1 VVDGFNFEPRTKDAG
16 QRSRALKATR
26 FPVLGG
32 ERSRV
37 GTHMYMWTTTKPRK
51 NQPKLGCHC
60 AVCVLCLCVPKPE
73 RPNPSPGFVFSI
85 NHYANSLSGCPIK
98 PQTARTSQIYGR
110 LNNLPDEDED
120 PKPGNTNCRGKS
132 REIAKTIKYR
142 QARQGQQQPHPAN
155 ESKRMQIKIFPLSRL
170 LQDAQSS
177 FPYPL
182 PSCASLSALDGA
194 IKSMCS
200 FTQTFHLPGPPNPH
214 ASGILCIGESLY

>member
-1 VVDGFNFEPRTKDAG
+1 
-16 QRSRALKATR
+16 
-26 FPVLGG
+26 
-32 ERSRV
+32 
-37 GTHMYMWTTTKPRK
+37 MYMWTTTKPRK

-142 QARQGQQQPHPAN
+142 QARQEQQQPHPAN

-177 FPYPL
+177 FPYPS
-182 PSCASLSALDGA
+182 SCASLSALDGA

-214 ASGILCIGESLY
+214 ASGILCIGESLYWIER